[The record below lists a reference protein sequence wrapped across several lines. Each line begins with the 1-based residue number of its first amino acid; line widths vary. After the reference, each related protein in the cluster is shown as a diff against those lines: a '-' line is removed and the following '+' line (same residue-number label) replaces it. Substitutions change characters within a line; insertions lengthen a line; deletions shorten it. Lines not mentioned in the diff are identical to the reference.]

1 MTKRKLNEKKLLSSN
16 PKEYMCKE
24 QLQYFK
30 NRLYSDKKTA
40 LEELEKIKK
49 ELCNTEQ
56 SSDPYDQAADEEAR
70 NINLRSIERLTKLVH
85 KIEKAIIN
93 IEHGEYGYCEIT
105 GEKIGIPRLLA
116 RPFTSLC
123 IAAKEA
129 KEYIAG
135 REGEG

>member
-1 MTKRKLNEKKLLSSN
+1 MTKRKLNEKNLLSSN
-16 PKEYMCKE
+16 PNEYMCNE

-40 LEELEKIKK
+40 MDELQKIKE

-85 KIEKAIIN
+85 KIEKAISN

-129 KEYIAG
+129 KEHIAG
-135 REGEG
+135 QEGEG